1 MASKILVIISTAE
14 KEKALTGIMYAVNAQ
29 KNKWVDSLKVIFFGP
44 FENLVCRDEEAAAAA
59 SQLLDYETPIACKF
73 LSDRD
78 GISDKLDELGIDVQ
92 YVGSLI
98 SNSIKEGYV
107 PLVF

>member
-1 MASKILVIISTAE
+1 MCE
-14 KEKALTGIMYAVNAQ
+14 
-29 KNKWVDSLKVIFFGP
+29 
-44 FENLVCRDEEAAAAA
+44 DEEVAQTA
-59 SQLLDYETPIACKF
+59 SRLLEYQTPIACKF

-78 GISDKLDELGIDVQ
+78 GISDKLEELGVNVE

-98 SNSIKEGYV
+98 SGYIEEGYV

>member
-1 MASKILVIISTAE
+1 MTSKILVIISTAE

-29 KNKWVDSLKVIFFGP
+29 KNKWVESLKVIFFGP
-44 FENLVCRDEEAAAAA
+44 FENLICQDEEVSSAA
-59 SQLLDYETPIACKF
+59 SQLLDYDTPIACKF

-78 GISDKLDELGIDVQ
+78 GISNKLDELGINVQ

-98 SNSIKEGYV
+98 SNCIKEGYV